1 MLVTPNVCPVCA
13 TTPEG
18 GTVTLW
24 TDRGEEVFCTR
35 CWAPQE
41 PEPPAHDHAGLEG
54 YDPVVVALADRMLDV
69 ADWLSAEAEAR
80 RVTATTRE
88 DWVAVEQLA
97 NAGNSVYS
105 AQCWVLRVE
114 RERLSRRSG

>member
-1 MLVTPNVCPVCA
+1 MTTTVCPVCS

-24 TDRGEEVFCTR
+24 TDRGEEVFCTG
-35 CWAPQE
+35 CWS
-41 PEPPAHDHAGLEG
+41 PPDPPVPAVHDHAGLEG
-54 YDPVVVALADRMLDV
+54 YDPAVVALADRLLDT
-69 ADWLSAEAEAR
+69 ADWLSVEAESR
-80 RVTATTRE
+80 RSTATTRE

-97 NAGNSVYS
+97 NAGNAVYS